1 MTAYI
6 SMLRGI
12 NVAGHKPVSMSE
24 LRELFEGLGCKRVR
38 TYIQSGNVVFE
49 AARQA
54 PSNLSK
60 QIEEKILSDFGF
72 PVPVISKT
80 AEEMGAAIRN
90 NPFLRE
96 KGIDPLKLHVT
107 FLSQAPTLG
116 ALKKLDA
123 LAAEPDRFRCSG
135 REIYLHCPNGY
146 GTTKLSNNA
155 LEKALSVTATTR
167 NWRTVNKLYEMA
179 MEQG

>member
-1 MTAYI
+1 MPTYI

-12 NVAGHKPVSMSE
+12 NVVGHKPVNMNK
-24 LRELFEGLGCKRVR
+24 LRALFEGLGCKQVR
-38 TYIQSGNVVFE
+38 TYIQSGNVVFK

-54 PSNLSK
+54 PENLSK

-72 PVPVISKT
+72 PVWVISKT
-80 AEEMGAAIRN
+80 SEEMGGALHD
-90 NPFLRE
+90 NPFLQE
-96 KGIDPLKLHVT
+96 NGIDPLKLHVT
-107 FLSQAPTLG
+107 FLSQAPAPA
-116 ALKKLDA
+116 ALRKLDT
-123 LAAEPDRFRCSG
+123 LAAEPDRFRCFR

-146 GTTKLSNNA
+146 GRTKLSNNA